1 MAGSDDLTVLK
12 EAMSTPH
19 EKRGGVE
26 VKISFAELAK
36 YKVNVRSFH
45 PNKQFEPRGLRF
57 HGDNRGFSDKESY
70 FGDED
75 PSLVTSR
82 IWQRYVLDLGIK
94 KTGDLKKNTVAE
106 LEQESNPSKGGPGL
120 WGAAGGEDRYL
131 KKEHKPRGR
140 LEASQ
145 VNIPHGGQKEVE
157 YKSWYGGENHA
168 FRMSSAAQ
176 ATTGMT
182 FVPTLDAFQDLFIR
196 IERVDLYMDIVSVG
210 YGDGFPNCEAFIKD
224 AAGNKLM
231 LGTHVRYGV
240 PVTHLAGEQKR
251 FMWGNAIRV
260 QIDAEGNFGDKL
272 WVFGQALGGPTGLRD
287 DYVYLASGEVCK
299 TGAKPKFETGGPW
312 GVGRLSG
319 AFDTFT
325 WDCSKPDS
333 IGLKKR
339 PQPLY
344 LSGFVDPETVKA
356 ELQKTWASPPVEKT
370 TRTAWN
376 KSHLH
381 RDPNAGRAP
390 DAYDVSASKWKD

>member
-1 MAGSDDLTVLK
+1 MAGNDDLTLLK

-19 EKRGGVE
+19 DKRGGVE
-26 VKISFAELAK
+26 VKVPFAELAK
-36 YKVNVRSFH
+36 YNVNIRSFH

-57 HGDNRGFSDKESY
+57 HGDNRGFSDKESF
-70 FGDED
+70 FGK
-75 PSLVTSR
+75 PSPNKVTSR

-94 KTGDLKKNTVAE
+94 EAGDLKKNKIAD
-106 LEQESNPSKGGPGL
+106 LKQESNTSKGGPGL
-120 WGAAGGEDRYL
+120 WGAAGGEEPYDEL
-131 KKEHKPRGR
+131 EHKPRGK

-145 VNIPHGGQKEVE
+145 VSFPHGGQKVVE
-157 YKSWYGGENHA
+157 FKSWYGGENHA
-168 FRMSSAAQ
+168 FRLSSAAQ
-176 ATTGMT
+176 AVTGMT

-196 IERVDLYMDIVSVG
+196 IERINLYMDIVSVG

-272 WVFGQALGGPTGLRD
+272 WVFGQTLGGPTDVRD
-287 DYVYLASGEVCK
+287 DYVYIASGEVCK
-299 TGAKPKFETGGPW
+299 FGAKPTFKTGGPW
-312 GVGRLSG
+312 GLGRMSG
-319 AFDTFT
+319 AYDTFT
-325 WDCSKPDS
+325 WDCGNQDNIS
-333 IGLKKR
+333 LKKGSL
-339 PQPLY
+339 PIY
-344 LSGFVDPETVKA
+344 LSGYIDPETVKA
-356 ELQKTWASPPVEKT
+356 KLQETWATPPVEKT
-370 TRTAWN
+370 TRAAWN
-376 KSHLH
+376 NSHLH